1 MKLHYFKDPNG
12 NFGDDLNPWLFSH
25 FLPNVLDDSVDEWL
39 IGIGTLINHRL
50 PAAPL
55 KHVMGSGVGYG
66 ELPRLDERWRFHALR
81 GFESA
86 KRLGVSDACVIT
98 DAAVLV
104 RHMNW
109 TPQVL
114 PRARHGLML
123 TGRSLENYD
132 WEAVC
137 READVAFISCHWSV
151 ERVLCELQRC
161 DVLLTE
167 AMHGAI
173 VADALRVPW
182 IPVNCSDQVLNFKWR
197 DWLSSLRLPYEP
209 SRITPLYDPRRHL
222 GALGQVKNAVKRG
235 LGRVGLARAHWDE
248 LPPPASSQRDLRS
261 AVAEIKQA
269 AQRRPFLSD
278 EQLLESHTQR
288 YVDLLWQLNRAG
300 RSS

>member
-12 NFGDDLNPWLFSH
+12 NFGDDLNPWLWPK
-25 FLPNVLDDSVDEWL
+25 FLPDVLDDNADEWL

-50 PAAPL
+50 PQAPV

-66 ELPRLDERWRFHALR
+66 ELPHLDARWHFHALR

-86 KRLGVSDACVIT
+86 QRLGVSDACVIT

-104 RHMNW
+104 RRVSW
-109 TPQVL
+109 TRQALPQ
-114 PRARHGLML
+114 ARHGLMF

-132 WEAVC
+132 WERVC

-151 ERVLCELQRC
+151 ERVLSEMQRC

-182 IPVNCSDQVLNFKWR
+182 IPVNCSDEVLGFKWR

-209 SRITPLYDPRRHL
+209 SRITPLYDPRRRL
-222 GALGQVKNAVKRG
+222 GPLGPMKHAVKRG
-235 LGRVGLARAHWDE
+235 LGRVGLASARWGD
-248 LPPPASSQRDLRS
+248 LPPPSSNQSDLRN
-261 AVAEIKQA
+261 AVAEIRQA
-269 AQRRPFLSD
+269 ALRRPFLSD
-278 EQLLESHTQR
+278 EALLESHTQR
-288 YVDLLWQLNRAG
+288 YVDLLGQLNHLAASR
-300 RSS
+300 